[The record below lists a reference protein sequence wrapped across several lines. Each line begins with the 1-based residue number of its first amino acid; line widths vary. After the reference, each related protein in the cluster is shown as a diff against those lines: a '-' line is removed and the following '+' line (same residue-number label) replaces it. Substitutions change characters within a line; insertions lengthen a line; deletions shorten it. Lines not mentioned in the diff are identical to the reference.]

1 MSNFNIED
9 YLTDSEKK
17 EIAMQVW
24 KEKLS
29 AKFEKDQERIIS
41 NAAYQI
47 VSTMCDEVVPNFNSL
62 LVEKVKG
69 VITTLTAHTV
79 FNKPDAC
86 WDRDGNS
93 SYHLLKSIVASKKE
107 RINNKVDNI
116 IDSLNPSLTDIDI
129 DYEIRQMLLK
139 RLGWFGEQ
147 DE

>member
-9 YLTDSEKK
+9 YLTDTEKK

-29 AKFEKDQERIIS
+29 AKFDKDQERIIS

-62 LVEKVKG
+62 LVQKVKE
-69 VITTLTAHTV
+69 VITKLTAHTV
-79 FNKPDAC
+79 FNKPDA

-107 RINNKVDNI
+107 RIDNKVDKI
-116 IDSLNPSLTDIDI
+116 IDELNPSLTDIDI

-139 RLGWFGEQ
+139 RLGWEGNHC
-147 DE
+147 D

>member
-9 YLTDSEKK
+9 YLTDTEKK

-79 FNKPDAC
+79 FNKPDA

-116 IDSLNPSLTDIDI
+116 IDGLNPSLTDIDI
-129 DYEIRQMLLK
+129 DYEIRQMLLS
-139 RLGWFGEQ
+139 RLGWKGE
-147 DE
+147 

>member
-9 YLTDSEKK
+9 YLTDDEKK
-17 EIAMQVW
+17 DIAKQVW

-41 NAAYQI
+41 NAAYEI
-47 VSTMCDEVVPNFNSL
+47 VSTMCDEVTPNFNSL

-69 VITTLTAHTV
+69 VITGLTAHTV
-79 FNKPDAC
+79 FDKPDA

-93 SYHLLKSIVASKKE
+93 SYHLLKDIVASKKE

>member
-1 MSNFNIED
+1 MSSFNIED
-9 YLTDSEKK
+9 YLTDDEKK
-17 EIAMQVW
+17 EIAKQVW
-24 KEKLS
+24 MEKLS

-69 VITTLTAHTV
+69 VITGLSAHTV
-79 FNKPDAC
+79 FNKLDA
-86 WDRDGNS
+86 WHRDGNS
-93 SYHLLKSIVASKKE
+93 SYHLLKDIVASKKE

-139 RLGWFGEQ
+139 RLGWKGEQ

>member
-9 YLTDSEKK
+9 YLTDEEKK
-17 EIAMQVW
+17 DIAKQVW

-41 NAAYQI
+41 NAVYEI

-79 FNKPDAC
+79 FNKPDA
-86 WDRDGNS
+86 WGRDGNS
-93 SYHLLKSIVASKKE
+93 SYHLLKSIVASKRE

-116 IDSLNPSLTDIDI
+116 IDNLNPPLTDIDI

-139 RLGWFGEQ
+139 RLGWKGEQ

>member
-9 YLTDSEKK
+9 YLTDAEKK

-47 VSTMCDEVVPNFNSL
+47 VSAMCDEVVPNFNSL

-69 VITTLTAHTV
+69 VITGLSAHTV
-79 FNKPDAC
+79 FNKPDA

-93 SYHLLKSIVASKKE
+93 SYHLLKDIVASKKE

-116 IDSLNPSLTDIDI
+116 IDGLNPSLTDIDI

-139 RLGWFGEQ
+139 RLGWKGEQ